1 MLECFK
7 SSDDT
12 IVKEKMKKTKIK
24 NFTQELSCIEK
35 FENYKNQKV
44 LIENYDGKAHI
55 TKAKKEFKLVYD
67 GVFKYSPD
75 NIIKATIDDVD
86 YKFQSIDFKEPSNDI
101 FANVSAQHTFDID
114 KVYKGD
120 INKVALFRMF
130 FFDNSKRTNVFHTK
144 LETVKNDGINTW
156 AFDCVRTSVNQK
168 RYDIT
173 QYKNKDKSYFVI
185 ENLELSSLEVFEKD
199 AYAIQ
204 KGIGFLIGYM
214 PGGQNYIFS
223 GENFIYRRLARKS
236 LKSIFHPVTSNPYSK
251 LHKEKNIGDSY
262 YGKLKVIPLEVISN
276 FITQIRNNEDFSV
289 AIIFLMEVSHLKS
302 VVSMPGVF
310 SVILES
316 LANIITKKQTKL
328 EKLITD
334 EQLFENIKTDLN
346 KVINSYKGKI
356 DENAEIKIRRRI
368 NELNKPINPKRLT
381 NAEKLREPFDKLKI
395 KLTHEDEAAIDF
407 RNDLLHGN
415 ILMNNETTRT
425 SKEIDN
431 KMLYASAKL
440 YTLLSKLILK
450 NSGYNGYV
458 INHAKFYNKNAKE
471 EYFEII

>member
-1 MLECFK
+1 
-7 SSDDT
+7 
-12 IVKEKMKKTKIK
+12 MKAIKIK

-35 FENYKNQKV
+35 FESFKKHKIIIDNC
-44 LIENYDGKAHI
+44 EGKAHI
-55 TKAKKEFKLVYD
+55 SKSKKEFKLVYD

-75 NIIKATIDDVD
+75 KKIKVAIDDLE
-86 YKFQSIDFKEPSNDI
+86 YTFQSIDFKEPSNDI

-120 INKVALFRMF
+120 INKVALFRMI

-144 LETVKNDGINTW
+144 LETVKNDNINTW
-156 AFDCVRTSVNQK
+156 AFDCVRTNVNQK
-168 RYDIT
+168 KYDIT
-173 QYKNKDKSYFVI
+173 QYKNNNKSYFVI
-185 ENLELSSLEVFEKD
+185 ENLVASTLKQFEED

-251 LHKEKNIGDSY
+251 LHKQKNIADSY
-262 YGKLKVIPLEVISN
+262 YGKLKVIPIEVISN
-276 FITQIRNNEDFSV
+276 FITEIRNNEDFSV

-316 LANIITKKQTKL
+316 LANIIITKQNTI

-334 EQLFENIKTDLN
+334 ETLFNKIKSDLN
-346 KVINSYKGKI
+346 SVLDNYANAI
-356 DENAEIKIRRRI
+356 DKNAEIKFRRKIKGLSNSI
-368 NELNKPINPKRLT
+368 NHKHLT
-381 NAEKLREPFDKLKI
+381 NAEKLRQPFDQLKI
-395 KLTHEDEAAIDF
+395 KLSCEDEAAIDF

-415 ILMNNETTRT
+415 ILMNNETIRT

-458 INHAKFYNKNAKE
+458 INHAKFYDKSSNE

>member
-1 MLECFK
+1 M
-7 SSDDT
+7 
-12 IVKEKMKKTKIK
+12 KEPKIK
-24 NFTQELSCIEK
+24 NFSLEIETIEK
-35 FENYKNQKV
+35 FESYKKHKII
-44 LIENYDGKAHI
+44 IENYDGKAHI

-130 FFDNSKRTNVFHTK
+130 FFDNSKSTSVFHTK

-168 RYDIT
+168 KYDIT
-173 QYKNKDKSYFVI
+173 QYKNRDKSYFVI
-185 ENLELSSLEVFEKD
+185 ENLEPSSLEEFEKD

-415 ILMNNETTRT
+415 ILMNNETTKT

>member
-1 MLECFK
+1 M
-7 SSDDT
+7 
-12 IVKEKMKKTKIK
+12 KETKIK
-24 NFTQELSCIEK
+24 NFTQELSSIEK
-35 FENYKNQKV
+35 FESFKKQKV
-44 LIENYDGKAHI
+44 IIDNCEGQAYI
-55 TKAKKEFKLVYD
+55 TKSKKEFQLVYD
-67 GVFKYSPD
+67 GVFKYSSD
-75 NIIKATIDDVD
+75 NKIKVAIDDLE
-86 YKFQSIDFKEPSNDI
+86 YTFQSIDFKEPSNEI
-101 FANVSAQHTFDID
+101 FTNISAQHTFDID
-114 KVYKGD
+114 KVFKGD

-144 LETVKNDGINTW
+144 LETIKNNGINTW
-156 AFDCVRTSVNQK
+156 AFDCVRTNVNQK
-168 RYDIT
+168 KYDIT
-173 QYKNKDKSYFVI
+173 QYKNKEKSYFVI
-185 ENLELSSLEVFEKD
+185 ENLEPSSLEVFEKD
-199 AYAIQ
+199 SYAIQ

-251 LHKEKNIGDSY
+251 LHMEQNVADSY
-262 YGKLKVIPLEVISN
+262 YGKLKVIPIEVISN

-316 LANIITKKQTKL
+316 LANIITIKQDNI
-328 EKLITD
+328 EKLIKD
-334 EQLFENIKTDLN
+334 ETIFKNIKSDLN
-346 KVINSYKGKI
+346 SVLDNYTNAI
-356 DENAEIKIRRRI
+356 DKNAEIKFRRKI
-368 NELNKPINPKRLT
+368 NGLSNSINHKRLT
-381 NAEKLREPFDKLKI
+381 NAEKLRQPFDQLQI
-395 KLTHEDEAAIDF
+395 KLSYEDEAAIDF

-458 INHAKFYNKNAKE
+458 INHAKFYNKNSKE
-471 EYFEII
+471 DYFEEI

>member
-1 MLECFK
+1 
-7 SSDDT
+7 
-12 IVKEKMKKTKIK
+12 MKDTKIK
-24 NFTQELSCIEK
+24 NFSLEIEIIEK
-35 FENYKNQKV
+35 FESYKKHKIIIDNCV
-44 LIENYDGKAHI
+44 GEAHI

-168 RYDIT
+168 KYDIT

-185 ENLELSSLEVFEKD
+185 ENLEPSSLEEFEKD

-251 LHKEKNIGDSY
+251 LHKEKNIADSY

-415 ILMNNETTRT
+415 ILMNNETTKT

>member
-1 MLECFK
+1 
-7 SSDDT
+7 
-12 IVKEKMKKTKIK
+12 MKDSKIK
-24 NFTQELSCIEK
+24 NFSLELEIIDR

-44 LIENYDGKAHI
+44 LIENCEGQAHI
-55 TKAKKEFKLVYD
+55 TKSKKEFKLFYD

-75 NIIKATIDDVD
+75 NKIKVTVDDLE
-86 YKFQSIDFKEPSNDI
+86 YTFKSIDFSEPINEI

-114 KVYKGD
+114 KFYKGN

-156 AFDCVRTSVNQK
+156 AFDCVRTSVNQN

-173 QYKNKDKSYFVI
+173 QYKNKDKSYFIV
-185 ENLELSSLEVFEKD
+185 ENLEPSSLEVFEED

-223 GENFIYRRLARKS
+223 GESFIYQRLARKP
-236 LKSIFHPVTSNPYSK
+236 LKSIFHPVTSDPYSK
-251 LHKEKNIGDSY
+251 LHKERNIADNY
-262 YGKLKVIPLEVISN
+262 YGKLKVIPVEVISN
-276 FITQIRNNEDFSV
+276 FMTQIRNNEDFSV

-316 LANIITKKQTKL
+316 LANIITIKQVTI
-328 EKLITD
+328 EKLIKD
-334 EQLFENIKTDLN
+334 ETIFDNIRRDLN
-346 KVINSYKGKI
+346 TVMDNYANAI
-356 DENAEIKIRRRI
+356 DKNAEIKFRRKI
-368 NELNKPINPKRLT
+368 NGLSNSINPKRIT
-381 NAEKLREPFDKLKI
+381 NAEKLRQPFDQLQI
-395 KLTHEDEAAIDF
+395 KLSTEDEAAIDF

-440 YTLLSKLILK
+440 YTLISKLILK
-450 NSGYNGYV
+450 NSGYSGYV
-458 INHAKFYNKNAKE
+458 INYGKLYNKTSNE
-471 EYFEII
+471 EYFEEI

>member
-7 SSDDT
+7 SSNDA
-12 IVKEKMKKTKIK
+12 IVKEKMKDPKIK
-24 NFTQELSCIEK
+24 NFSLELEIIDQ

-44 LIENYDGKAHI
+44 LIENCEGQAHI
-55 TKAKKEFKLVYD
+55 TKSKKEFKLFYD

-75 NIIKATIDDVD
+75 NKIKITVDDLE
-86 YKFQSIDFKEPSNDI
+86 YTFKSIDFSEPINEI

-114 KVYKGD
+114 KVYKGS

-156 AFDCVRTSVNQK
+156 AFDCVRTSVNK
-168 RYDIT
+168 NRYDIT

-185 ENLELSSLEVFEKD
+185 ENLEPSSLEVFEED

-223 GENFIYRRLARKS
+223 GESFIYQRLARKP

-251 LHKEKNIGDSY
+251 LHKEKNIAESY
-262 YGKLKVIPLEVISN
+262 YGKLKVIPIEVISN

-316 LANIITKKQTKL
+316 LANIIITKQTKL
-328 EKLITD
+328 EKLITNKK
-334 EQLFENIKTDLN
+334 LLENIKTDLN
-346 KVINSYKGKI
+346 TVIDSYKGKI
-356 DENAEIKIRRRI
+356 DENAEIKIRRRL
-368 NELNKPINPKRLT
+368 NELNKPINSKRLT
-381 NAEKLREPFDKLKI
+381 NAEKLREPFDQLQI
-395 KLTHEDEAAIDF
+395 KLSCEDEAAIDF

-415 ILMNNETTRT
+415 ILMSNETTRT
-425 SKEIDN
+425 SKEIGN

-440 YTLLSKLILK
+440 YTLISKLILK

-458 INHAKFYNKNAKE
+458 INHAKFYNKDAKE
-471 EYFEII
+471 DYFEEI

>member
-1 MLECFK
+1 MK
-7 SSDDT
+7 S
-12 IVKEKMKKTKIK
+12 IKIK

-35 FENYKNQKV
+35 FESFKKHKIIIDNC
-44 LIENYDGKAHI
+44 EGKAHI

-101 FANVSAQHTFDID
+101 FANVSAQNTFDID

-120 INKVALFRMF
+120 VNKVALFRMF

-156 AFDCVRTSVNQK
+156 AFDCVRTSVNQNK
-168 RYDIT
+168 YDTT

-185 ENLELSSLEVFEKD
+185 ENLELSSLEKFEKD

-251 LHKEKNIGDSY
+251 LHKEKNIADSY
-262 YGKLKVIPLEVISN
+262 YDKLKVIPVEVISN

-316 LANIITKKQTKL
+316 LANIITIKQDTI
-328 EKLITD
+328 EKLIKD
-334 EQLFENIKTDLN
+334 ETIFENIKCDLN
-346 KVINSYKGKI
+346 TVIDKYANEIG
-356 DENAEIKIRRRI
+356 ENAEIKFRRKI
-368 NELNKPINPKRLT
+368 NGLSNSINHKRLT
-381 NAEKLREPFDKLKI
+381 NAEKLRQPFDQLKI
-395 KLTHEDEAAIDF
+395 KLSYEDEAAIDF

-458 INHAKFYNKNAKE
+458 INHAKFYNKNSKE

>member
-1 MLECFK
+1 
-7 SSDDT
+7 
-12 IVKEKMKKTKIK
+12 MKKPKIK

-35 FENYKNQKV
+35 FESFKKHKV
-44 LIENYDGKAHI
+44 IIDNCEGKAHI

-67 GVFKYSPD
+67 GVFKYCPD
-75 NIIKATIDDVD
+75 NKIKVAIDDLEFT
-86 YKFQSIDFKEPSNDI
+86 FQSRDFNEPCNDI
-101 FANVSAQHTFDID
+101 LADVSAQHTFDID

-130 FFDNSKRTNVFHTK
+130 FFDNSKRTNLFHTK
-144 LETVKNDGINTW
+144 LETVKNDDINIW
-156 AFDCVRTSVNQK
+156 AFDCVRTSVNQN

-185 ENLELSSLEVFEKD
+185 ENLEPSSLEVFEKD
-199 AYAIQ
+199 SYAIQ

-223 GENFIYRRLARKS
+223 GENFIYKRLARKS

-251 LHKEKNIGDSY
+251 LHKEKNIADNY
-262 YGKLKVIPLEVISN
+262 YGKLKVIPIEVISN
-276 FITQIRNNEDFSV
+276 FIIQIRNNEDFSV

-328 EKLITD
+328 EKLITE
-334 EQLFENIKTDLN
+334 EQLFENIKSDLN
-346 KVINSYKGKI
+346 TVIDSYKGKI

-381 NAEKLREPFDKLKI
+381 NAEKLRQPFDQLKI
-395 KLTHEDEAAIDF
+395 KLSCADEAAIDF

-458 INHAKFYNKNAKE
+458 INHAKFYNKNSKE

>member
-1 MLECFK
+1 M
-7 SSDDT
+7 
-12 IVKEKMKKTKIK
+12 KEPKIK
-24 NFTQELSCIEK
+24 NFTQELSSIEK
-35 FENYKNQKV
+35 FESFKKQKV
-44 LIENYDGKAHI
+44 IIDNCEGQAYI
-55 TKAKKEFKLVYD
+55 TKSKKEFKLVYD
-67 GVFKYSPD
+67 GVFKYSTD
-75 NIIKATIDDVD
+75 NKIKVTIDDLE
-86 YKFQSIDFKEPSNDI
+86 YTFQSIDFKEPSNDI

-114 KVYKGD
+114 KVYKGN

-130 FFDNSKRTNVFHTK
+130 FFDNSKRTNVFHRK
-144 LETVKNDGINTW
+144 LETVKNDGVNTW
-156 AFDCVRTSVNQK
+156 AFDCVRTSVNQN

-173 QYKNKDKSYFVI
+173 QYKNKEKSYFVI
-185 ENLELSSLEVFEKD
+185 ENLEPSSLEVFEKD

-223 GENFIYRRLARKS
+223 GENFIYLRLARKS

-251 LHKEKNIGDSY
+251 LHKEKNIADSY
-262 YGKLKVIPLEVISN
+262 YGKLKVIPIEVISN

-316 LANIITKKQTKL
+316 LANIITIKQDTIEKVIKDDTIFKK
-328 EKLITD
+328 
-334 EQLFENIKTDLN
+334 IKSDLN
-346 KVINSYKGKI
+346 TVLDNYANEIGES
-356 DENAEIKIRRRI
+356 AEIKFRRKI
-368 NELNKPINPKRLT
+368 NGLSNTINHKRLT
-381 NAEKLREPFDKLKI
+381 NAEKLRQPFVQLQI
-395 KLTHEDEAAIDF
+395 KLSDEDEATINF

-458 INHAKFYNKNAKE
+458 INHAKFYNKNSKE

>member
-1 MLECFK
+1 
-7 SSDDT
+7 
-12 IVKEKMKKTKIK
+12 MKDTKIK
-24 NFTQELSCIEK
+24 NFSLEIETIEK
-35 FENYKNQKV
+35 FESYKKHKIIIDNCV
-44 LIENYDGKAHI
+44 GEANI

-156 AFDCVRTSVNQK
+156 AFDCVRTSVNQNK
-168 RYDIT
+168 YDIT

-185 ENLELSSLEVFEKD
+185 ENLEPSSLEKFEKD

-251 LHKEKNIGDSY
+251 LHKEQNIADSY
-262 YGKLKVIPLEVISN
+262 YGKLKVIPIKVISN
-276 FITQIRNNEDFSV
+276 FITEIRNNEDFSV